1 MKVILLLVACAAA
14 THAASWNKPEAAFAS
29 ALIGVAQPETS
40 AAFISGGSNGEGA
53 ESLKSTDGGKT
64 WNPMTIGKCFLLLDT
79 GATSDKSV
87 VINGLF
93 GAQYSTDGTSFQ
105 ASRGGGG
112 QGQSV
117 EGMGKNGY
125 GIVGAFG
132 GVAGGVATSTDGGKT
147 FQASAVS
154 VLDANHPVRYG
165 AYPSDKTWYVSAG
178 SWPSNS
184 ENFGSDEKSLLIKH
198 LSETIQ
204 IRKDR
209 ASGEFFYNYI
219 DPKELRKA
227 APSNNIT
234 AYHAA
239 ITKTTD
245 GGKTFTKL
253 FEKDNACFYFNG
265 IDCFDEMTCIAA
277 AEGHNCANPGAYFY
291 VTHDGGKTWNAT
303 GSDAGGGA
311 MGARMVSKT
320 EGWIAGGGPNK
331 LGLMEGRFFHTVD
344 GGASWEKVIVEGIIP
359 LGLDC
364 ANADNC
370 VATAVT
376 NTRQAT
382 VVLYN

>member
-1 MKVILLLVACAAA
+1 MKLTIALLLLSATATSAA
-14 THAASWNKPEAAFAS
+14 TWHKPEAAFAS
-29 ALIGVAQPETS
+29 ALIGVSTPDSST
-40 AAFISGGSNGEGA
+40 AFVTGGSNGQGA
-53 ESLKSTDGGKT
+53 EALKSNDGGKT
-64 WNPMTIGKCFLLLDT
+64 WNSMEIGKCFMLLDA
-79 GATSDKSV
+79 GANSDQSV

-93 GAQYSTDGTSFQ
+93 GAQYSADGKSFA
-105 ASRGGGG
+105 ASSGGGG

-117 EGMGKNGY
+117 EGFDKNSFA
-125 GIVGAFG
+125 IVGAFG
-132 GVAGGVATSTDGGKT
+132 GAAGGVAISTDGGKS
-147 FQASAVS
+147 FKGNAVS

-165 AYPSDKTWYVSAG
+165 SYPTADTWFVSAG

-184 ENFGSDEKSLLIKH
+184 KFGSDEKSVLIKH
-198 LSETIQ
+198 VSEVIQ
-204 IRKDR
+204 IRQDR
-209 ASGEFFYNYI
+209 VTGKFFYHYI
-219 DPKELRKA
+219 DPKDLRINT
-227 APSNNIT
+227 PSNNIT

-265 IDCFDEMTCIAA
+265 IDCFDEMSCIAA

-320 EGWIAGGGPNK
+320 EGWIAGGGANK
-331 LGLMEGRFFHTVD
+331 MGLMEGRMFHTTD
-344 GGASWEKVIVEGIIP
+344 GGSTWEKVIIDGIIP

-364 ANADNC
+364 ADASSC

-382 VVLYN
+382 VAVYN